1 MIRILKTYCSFI
13 RLIVL
18 VFIFSVCSCSSIE
31 KDCLNKNQ
39 KNTIIIWGSLK
50 SDNSFKDAYQ
60 LTSDAVIKH
69 FTILNGKKEDTSMV
83 RKLSSIEVCNSF
95 NETMGLFLKLQ
106 SLNVPADSNCFIE
119 YINPDSHVQLR
130 ALWNP
135 VFTNRGN
142 KDFKQLF
149 EKLMTL
155 VR

>member
-1 MIRILKTYCSFI
+1 MFSF
-13 RLIVL
+13 
-18 VFIFSVCSCSSIE
+18 SSCSSVE

-39 KNTIIIWGSLK
+39 KNTVIIWGSLK
-50 SDNSFKDAYQ
+50 SDESFKNSYK
-60 LTSDAVIKH
+60 LTSDAKITHSSVLNSKMDDK
-69 FTILNGKKEDTSMV
+69 ILD
-83 RKLSSIEVCNSF
+83 RKLSNKEVCDSF

-119 YINPDSHVQLR
+119 YINPDANVQLR

-135 VFTNRGN
+135 VHTNKGN